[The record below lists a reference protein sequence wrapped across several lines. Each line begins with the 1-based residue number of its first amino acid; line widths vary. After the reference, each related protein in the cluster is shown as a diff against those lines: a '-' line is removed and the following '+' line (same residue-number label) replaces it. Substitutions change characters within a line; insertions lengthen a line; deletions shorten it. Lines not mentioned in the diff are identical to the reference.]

1 MVPPLLYSTNVF
13 LKLLIQER
21 FRGDVH
27 YAWCSESFDSSTL
40 PRYSLSSQVA
50 PSSNPADI
58 YRELKLAVQKKDQ
71 HSYKI
76 NEQKLSMK
84 RLAVDWEAAGEISS
98 DDKEEIVYRVDNA
111 TFDDWRPLIY
121 VIPRVLV
128 QSRIQTVPP
137 SQRASF
143 GPEYIV
149 PDLRRGEFDTIE
161 LYSHE

>member
-1 MVPPLLYSTNVF
+1 MPPPLLYSTNVF

-58 YRELKLAVQKKDQ
+58 YRELKNAVQRKDQ

-76 NEQKLSMK
+76 NEQKLSLK
-84 RLAVDWEAAGEISS
+84 KLAIDWEATGEIGS
-98 DDKEEIVYRVDNA
+98 DEKEEIVYRVDNA
-111 TFDDWRPLIY
+111 AFDDWRPLIY
-121 VIPRVLV
+121 IIPRALVL
-128 QSRIQTVPP
+128 SRIQAVPP
-137 SQRASF
+137 NNRASF

-149 PDLRRGEFDTIE
+149 PDLRRSEFDVIE
-161 LYSHE
+161 I